1 MRKMSI
7 IGASQIFQSSGL
19 HSLLELYHQQP
30 CKQYSKNNAWNL
42 NTNSNLNNNNKYNSN
57 RVVPCAELVETS
69 EKRYAVPLGDIYDAY
84 YECIVNKGRT
94 ANAMYFTLNL
104 EKNIR
109 DLWRSINDRTYTIGR
124 SIAFIVTYPI
134 RREVFA
140 ADFRDRVVHDWI
152 CMRLNPLFEGYLPA
166 NMTSNRKGKG
176 NLYAIDLVY
185 DLMEEMSNGYTED
198 AWIWKFD
205 LQGFFMSIDKRL
217 LNSKLQKFIDERYFG
232 PDKDTLKWLSEKVIM
247 NCPQKNCIRKSPMS
261 AWEGLAKNK
270 SLFGQDDYHGMP
282 IGNLPSQLFANFL
295 LKDMVDYLAI
305 NGFKCVQYVDDVV
318 VIHKSKPEILAF
330 IPTFR
335 EWLSEHLHATLHP
348 QKCYIQHYAKGVSFV
363 GAIIKPHREY
373 LSHRTRRNALA
384 KTGWLARGGGNKE
397 EVRSTTN
404 SYLGISRNFYTYK
417 LRKTIA
423 DMLFTRFGKAISF
436 NNNYYKLIIN

>member
-232 PDKDTLKWLSEKVIM
+232 SDKDTLKWLSEKVIM

-261 AWEGLAKNK
+261 AWEAWQRTSRSSARMTITGCL
-270 SLFGQDDYHGMP
+270 SG
-282 IGNLPSQLFANFL
+282 I
-295 LKDMVDYLAI
+295 
-305 NGFKCVQYVDDVV
+305 
-318 VIHKSKPEILAF
+318 
-330 IPTFR
+330 FR
-335 EWLSEHLHATLHP
+335 
-348 QKCYIQHYAKGVSFV
+348 VS
-363 GAIIKPHREY
+363 
-373 LSHRTRRNALA
+373 SSRT
-384 KTGWLARGGGNKE
+384 
-397 EVRSTTN
+397 S
-404 SYLGISRNFYTYK
+404 S
-417 LRKTIA
+417 
-423 DMLFTRFGKAISF
+423 
-436 NNNYYKLIIN
+436 